1 MDDTYWDL
9 FWATG
14 APVFYL
20 LHRREERDSVQ
31 AKTAWAGTA
40 AAEV

>member
-1 MDDTYWDL
+1 MEETYWKL

-20 LHRREERDSVQ
+20 LYREEGYDRAE
-31 AKTAWAGTA
+31 AKPAGASNA
-40 AAEV
+40 AAEI

>member
-1 MDDTYWDL
+1 MDGYWEL

-20 LHRREERDSVQ
+20 LHRQEEEYVSR
-31 AKTAWAGTA
+31 AKPAWGGNW
-40 AAEV
+40 AAEI